1 MTFPELGFRA
11 AILDAITELG
21 YTKPTPIQERA
32 IPAMMAGQDI
42 IGSAQTGT
50 GKTAA
55 FALPILHKLGPHGP
69 GPRCLV
75 LAPTRELAF
84 QTHENFVKFAKHT
97 KLRCGLSYGGVGY
110 GKQREELAK
119 GVDVLVGTPGRLLD
133 HLGTGIL
140 KLNHISFLVLDEA
153 DRMLDMGFLP
163 DVRRI
168 ITKCPKQRQTALFS
182 ATVPPAIESLTTW
195 AMTSPLRIQIDR
207 DPTTA
212 ATVKHVMYP
221 VAEGQKKQL
230 LLDLLDQLHWQ
241 SAIIFCR
248 TRRGADAVA
257 SFLRANRH
265 RATAIHSDRSQSQRE
280 QALAGF
286 KEGKYEVLVATDI
299 ASRGLDISDVTH
311 VINFDVPESA
321 EDYVHRVGRT
331 GRAEATGDALT
342 LFVAGDAPY
351 VQAIERYIKQKIER
365 VKLEGF
371 PYQYTALFDEQRLGP
386 LAQRKSRGARIGKGY
401 FFGPARGR

>member
-153 DRMLDMGFLP
+153 DRMLDMGF
-163 DVRRI
+163 
-168 ITKCPKQRQTALFS
+168 
-182 ATVPPAIESLTTW
+182 
-195 AMTSPLRIQIDR
+195 
-207 DPTTA
+207 
-212 ATVKHVMYP
+212 
-221 VAEGQKKQL
+221 
-230 LLDLLDQLHWQ
+230 
-241 SAIIFCR
+241 
-248 TRRGADAVA
+248 
-257 SFLRANRH
+257 
-265 RATAIHSDRSQSQRE
+265 
-280 QALAGF
+280 
-286 KEGKYEVLVATDI
+286 
-299 ASRGLDISDVTH
+299 
-311 VINFDVPESA
+311 
-321 EDYVHRVGRT
+321 
-331 GRAEATGDALT
+331 
-342 LFVAGDAPY
+342 
-351 VQAIERYIKQKIER
+351 
-365 VKLEGF
+365 
-371 PYQYTALFDEQRLGP
+371 
-386 LAQRKSRGARIGKGY
+386 
-401 FFGPARGR
+401 